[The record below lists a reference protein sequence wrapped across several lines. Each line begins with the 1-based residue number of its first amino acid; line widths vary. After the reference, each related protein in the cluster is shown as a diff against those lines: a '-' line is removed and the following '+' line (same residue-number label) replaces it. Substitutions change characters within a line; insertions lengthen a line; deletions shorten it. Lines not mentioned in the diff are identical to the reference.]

1 MMSGGGAWPS
11 CVSVMVELDHRQGV
25 LAEGKVTERNRK
37 EANRQSPAF
46 IDAVGPSA
54 EDCSKP
60 QPCERTSR
68 S

>member
-1 MMSGGGAWPS
+1 MNYKYEMSQSAK
-11 CVSVMVELDHRQGV
+11 EYK
-25 LAEGKVTERNRK
+25 GKVTERNRK